1 MKDTHQSIT
10 SLLTETRDIMGIS
23 AEYIMSFLDNLD
35 NKHDQYLMYALSCNF
50 HRVEYNLNLKL
61 GQLGVDVVDFTYK
74 PTVFKNVSYVD
85 IDLVKEI
92 SAYLTDKK
100 LRMLVNRYADRLTQ
114 SQVVDI
120 NQRKK

>member
-1 MKDTHQSIT
+1 MKDTYQSVT

-23 AEYIMSFLDNLD
+23 AEYIVSFLDNLD
-35 NKHDQYLMYALSCNF
+35 NKHDQYLMYALSCNY

-61 GQLGVDVVDFTYK
+61 SQLAVDVVDFTYQ

-92 SAYLTDKK
+92 SDYLTDKK
-100 LRMLVNRYADRLTQ
+100 LRMLVNQYADRLTQ

-120 NQRKK
+120 TRTKK